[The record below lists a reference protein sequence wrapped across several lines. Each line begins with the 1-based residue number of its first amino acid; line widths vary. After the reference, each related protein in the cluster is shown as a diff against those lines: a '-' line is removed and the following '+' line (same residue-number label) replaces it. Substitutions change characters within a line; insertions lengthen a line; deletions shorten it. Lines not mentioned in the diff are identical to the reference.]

1 MAVKTA
7 MAETESIRGSFIER
21 NLVEGNWAGGWCDIL
36 RLNRGPSLECAAY
49 SALFSAT
56 ETKAT
61 TKRRTPK
68 KCCLFTM
75 RIWLSKNS
83 EVPIREQLVT
93 QIILGIVSND
103 LKVKQRLPST
113 RDLARRYDIHANT
126 VSAAY
131 RELSKRGWVEF
142 RKGSG
147 VYVRARTDEKRES
160 GLALDQLIA
169 RFFRALR
176 EDGYSLAEIQAGVR
190 RSFSVQPPDHFLLLE
205 SDPELRAL
213 LVAEIAQAANA
224 KVRGAGPDELDGSSA
239 LMGAVPLVLYG
250 HLEEFGGRIK
260 PESDLL
266 VLHSASV
273 AESMRGQTRPPADA
287 LVAIVSRWPEFLR
300 WARTMLVAAGLD
312 ADALSFRDARE
323 HGWEKGLRSAAFVIT
338 DSLMAP
344 RVPLGCEVKVF
355 RVIAESSLKE
365 IRDYAERF
373 F

>member
-1 MAVKTA
+1 
-7 MAETESIRGSFIER
+7 
-21 NLVEGNWAGGWCDIL
+21 
-36 RLNRGPSLECAAY
+36 
-49 SALFSAT
+49 
-56 ETKAT
+56 
-61 TKRRTPK
+61 
-68 KCCLFTM
+68 M

-93 QIILGIVSND
+93 QIVLGIVSND
-103 LKVKQRLPST
+103 LKVNERLPST

-131 RELSKRGWVEF
+131 RELAHRGWVEF

-147 VYVRARTDEKRES
+147 VYIRPRTDEKLEQH
-160 GLALDQLIA
+160 LALDHLVS
-169 RFFRALR
+169 RFFRNLR
-176 EDGYSLAEIQAGVR
+176 EDGHSLGEIQEAVR
-190 RSFSVQPPDHFLLLE
+190 RSFSLQRPDHFLLLE
-205 SDPELRAL
+205 ADPELREI
-213 LVAEIAQAANA
+213 LVAEIASAA
-224 KVRGAGPDELDGSSA
+224 KVKVKGAGPDDLDGAGSFA
-239 LMGAVPLVLYG
+239 GATPLVLYG
-250 HLEEFGGRIK
+250 HREVFDELID
-260 PESDLL
+260 PQTDLL

-273 AESMRGQTRPPADA
+273 VESMKGQTRPPADA

-323 HGWEKGLRSAAFVIT
+323 RGWEKGLRSATFVIA

-344 RVPLGCEVKVF
+344 QIPAGCEVKIF
-355 RVIAESSLKE
+355 RVLAQSSLQE